1 MAGGLGTRS
10 REESGE
16 LALAL
21 VECGTG
27 KSRSARL
34 RLVPMHSLLPLPFLL
49 PLSFSLPLSP
59 SPFSSSSLLTF
70 LLQTRLYVYTL
81 LFRTQASYGV
91 PTNRALQRSLSLP
104 LFFFLS
110 SPLSTH
116 LLYPLFTYLV
126 SSRDQFLQQRFIAIP
141 FLSLPLFF
149 PSSSLFLSNC
159 LVWGRARR
167 ETFPFIPRSIF
178 DRENLIKW
186 MHSFSSGERGKRKI
200 YNSPSLKAGG

>member
-141 FLSLPLFF
+141 SSFFSFFFPLSLKLSCLGKSETRNVPFYSSIYFRSRKFNQIRFLF
-149 PSSSLFLSNC
+149 
-159 LVWGRARR
+159 VWR
-167 ETFPFIPRSIF
+167 TWKKKDI
-178 DRENLIKW
+178 
-186 MHSFSSGERGKRKI
+186 
-200 YNSPSLKAGG
+200 

>member
-141 FLSLPLFF
+141 SSFFSFFPLSLKLSCLGKSETRNVPFY
-149 PSSSLFLSNC
+149 SSIYFRSRKFNQMDAFVF
-159 LVWGRARR
+159 VWR
-167 ETFPFIPRSIF
+167 TWKKKDI
-178 DRENLIKW
+178 
-186 MHSFSSGERGKRKI
+186 
-200 YNSPSLKAGG
+200 

>member
-141 FLSLPLFF
+141 SSFFSFFFPLSLKLSCLGKSETRNVPFY
-149 PSSSLFLSNC
+149 SSIYFRSRKFNQIRFVF
-159 LVWGRARR
+159 VWR
-167 ETFPFIPRSIF
+167 TWKKKDI
-178 DRENLIKW
+178 
-186 MHSFSSGERGKRKI
+186 
-200 YNSPSLKAGG
+200 

>member
-141 FLSLPLFF
+141 SSFFSFFFSLSLKLSCLGKSETRNVPFY
-149 PSSSLFLSNC
+149 SSIYFRSRKFNQMDAFVF
-159 LVWGRARR
+159 VWR
-167 ETFPFIPRSIF
+167 TWKKKDI
-178 DRENLIKW
+178 
-186 MHSFSSGERGKRKI
+186 
-200 YNSPSLKAGG
+200 

>member
-141 FLSLPLFF
+141 SSFFSFFFPLSLKLSCLGKSETRNVPFY
-149 PSSSLFLSNC
+149 SSIYFRSRKFNQMDAFVF
-159 LVWGRARR
+159 VWR
-167 ETFPFIPRSIF
+167 TWKKKDI
-178 DRENLIKW
+178 
-186 MHSFSSGERGKRKI
+186 
-200 YNSPSLKAGG
+200 

>member
-104 LFFFLS
+104 LFFSLS

-141 FLSLPLFF
+141 SSFFSFFFPLSLKLSCLGKSETRNVPFYSSIYFRSRKFNQIRFLF
-149 PSSSLFLSNC
+149 
-159 LVWGRARR
+159 VWR
-167 ETFPFIPRSIF
+167 TWKKKDI
-178 DRENLIKW
+178 
-186 MHSFSSGERGKRKI
+186 
-200 YNSPSLKAGG
+200 

>member
-104 LFFFLS
+104 LFFSLS

-159 LVWGRARR
+159 LVLSGKS
-167 ETFPFIPRSIF
+167 ETRNVPFYSSIYFRS
-178 DRENLIKW
+178 
-186 MHSFSSGERGKRKI
+186 RKFNQI
-200 YNSPSLKAGG
+200 RFLFVWRTWKKKDI

>member
-104 LFFFLS
+104 LFFSLS

-116 LLYPLFTYLV
+116 LLYPL
-126 SSRDQFLQQRFIAIP
+126 SRKFARSIP
-141 FLSLPLFF
+141 STEIHRDSFLFF
-149 PSSSLFLSNC
+149 FLLLPSFSQIVLSGEERDEKRSLLFLD
-159 LVWGRARR
+159 L
-167 ETFPFIPRSIF
+167 FSIA
-178 DRENLIKW
+178 
-186 MHSFSSGERGKRKI
+186 KI
-200 YNSPSLKAGG
+200 